1 MWAIASLSPSANSRA
16 GACIRLTERSTAGRV
31 PAFIAL
37 LAAFLLVACGGD
49 DGLASDRAVAT
60 REAASEQADKG
71 AQTGATEQ
79 DSPTTD
85 AAEPGAESP
94 SDAEPLDAGLPPDV
108 ALGATVADTVDLAG
122 VPPLR
127 AIAAQNADVAQAF
140 AGLRLPDGT
149 TWESDLLQA
158 VLRVEEVYRV
168 VYASVSDD
176 SMVIVSI
183 DLSRHEDAAGA
194 QRLQEILAQ
203 QPLASGEVVVP
214 IGPEEQLLGA
224 TAIGYAVPA
233 DPQASVVSLLV
244 GLLSTSLVVVD
255 GNVAV
260 QVEVAVGGQPLVSP
274 AAAAADLA
282 RQQLSRLERAREG
295 DVAAL
300 LTIGFPVASITE
312 ILAGIPL
319 SFAGFQQIGADGAEE
334 QAVIRYASPSGEVVL
349 AVINAF
355 ADAGAVVVTDFAV
368 QQPGGLLGFTGAGVA
383 SFEVL
388 DAQPLLDEFLPG
400 TLGSSARWRVR
411 TDEVELW
418 DDVLAFRRGTV
429 WVFLQGI
436 SPEAGGTPVVD
447 LGLLIDGILLGIF
460 AQS

>member
-1 MWAIASLSPSANSRA
+1 MWAIASLSPSASSRA
-16 GACIRLTERSTAGRV
+16 GSCIRLTERGAPGQV
-31 PAFIAL
+31 PAFVAL

-60 REAASEQADKG
+60 REPTAEQADDG
-71 AQTGATEQ
+71 AGTGATEQ

-85 AAEPGAESP
+85 EAEP
-94 SDAEPLDAGLPPDV
+94 DAEPLNGGLPPDI

-149 TWESDLLQA
+149 TWGDDLLQA
-158 VLRVEEVYRV
+158 VLRVEEIYRV

-183 DLSRHEDAAGA
+183 DLSRHEDVAGA

-214 IGPEEQLLGA
+214 IGPAEQLPGA
-224 TAIGYAVPA
+224 TAIGYAAPA

-260 QVEVAVGGQPLVSP
+260 QVEVVVGGQPLVSP
-274 AAAAADLA
+274 AAAAAVLA

-300 LTIGFPVASITE
+300 LTIGFPVAWITE

-334 QAVIRYASPSGEVVL
+334 QAVIRYASPSGEVML

-368 QQPGGLLGFTGAGVA
+368 KQPGGLLGFTGAGVA

-388 DAQPLLDEFLPG
+388 DAQPLPDEFLPG

-436 SPEAGGTPVVD
+436 SPETGGTPVVD